1 VAARRGG
8 LIVCAMSSPGFPS
21 PQALTGVAETVAR
34 AADLPGAFDALV
46 TGLARVLDARASL
59 FQKVSRGWTLVT
71 QVRGGLLLS
80 VADLHMALGSIS
92 SDDCAGIVDLRGIGE
107 GLWTSM
113 PLRDSGGPPII
124 LLVAGDWTAHQTAL
138 NSLAVVLSFALRS
151 VREREIRRRVERLSF
166 DAYAMGRR
174 LSRLGDLDVVG
185 ERIVN
190 QVAQSLKADR
200 VAMALYRPEE
210 DRLVVA
216 ATHGYPVASVKDVRI
231 EPGSWVAGH
240 VFTSGRPVL
249 IPDTRQLTGMTTG
262 GRDYRTFSFAA
273 VPMFAGTETVGV
285 LMATDKRDGSAFDTH
300 DAAALRTFSVS
311 ASLALVAARS
321 DTEVHRLSF
330 AATLDSLTGLFN
342 RPYLDERLHQ
352 EVERAR
358 RGSSS
363 LTVLLADI
371 DDFKTINDTHGHQT
385 GDAVLRTV
393 GTILRSTV
401 RVFDVCARY
410 GGDEFAILMP
420 TSDRST
426 AAACAERIRQH
437 VSEAHHGIEENPH
450 LPRLTLSIGVAVI
463 ETGDAPADIIRR
475 ADQCLYR
482 AKGEGKNRVCMNL
495 DGSNPRQS
503 PVAGWDVN
511 KQV

>member
-1 VAARRGG
+1 
-8 LIVCAMSSPGFPS
+8 MSSPRFPS
-21 PQALTGVAETVAR
+21 VLELTGVADSVAR
-34 AADLPGAFDALV
+34 AADLPGAFEALV
-46 TGLARVLDARASL
+46 TGLARALDTRASL
-59 FQKVSRGWTLVT
+59 FQKVSRGWALVT
-71 QVRGGLLLS
+71 QVRGGLQLS
-80 VADLHMALGSIS
+80 IADLHLALGSIS
-92 SDDCAGIVDLRGIGE
+92 SDESTAIVDMRAIGE
-107 GLWTSM
+107 GVWTSM
-113 PLRDSGGPPII
+113 PLRESGGPSII
-124 LLVAGDWTAHQTAL
+124 LLIAGDWTAHRIAL
-138 NSLAVVLSFALRS
+138 DSFAVVLSFALRS

-185 ERIVN
+185 ERIVG
-190 QVAQSLKADR
+190 QIAQSLKADR
-200 VAMALYRPEE
+200 VAMALYHPEE
-210 DRLVVA
+210 ERLIVA
-216 ATHGYPVASVKDVRI
+216 ATYGYPAATVKDVRI
-231 EPGSWVAGH
+231 EPGSWVVGH
-240 VFTSGRPVL
+240 VFASGRPVL
-249 IPDTRQLTGMTTG
+249 VPDTRQLTGMSTS
-262 GRDYRTFSFAA
+262 GREYRTFSFVA
-273 VPMFAGTETVGV
+273 VPMFAGKETVGV

-342 RPYLDERLHQ
+342 RPYLDARLHQ

-371 DDFKTINDTHGHQT
+371 DDFKTINDTYGHQT
-385 GDAVLRTV
+385 GDAVLRMV
-393 GTILRSTV
+393 GTVLRSTV

-426 AAACAERIRQH
+426 AAACAERIREH
-437 VSEAHHGIEENPH
+437 VSEAHDALEEHPH

-475 ADQCLYR
+475 ADLCLYR
-482 AKGEGKNRVCMNL
+482 AKGEGKNRVCVNL
-495 DGSNPRQS
+495 DGSNPRPS
-503 PVAGWDVN
+503 PLKGWDVN

>member
-1 VAARRGG
+1 
-8 LIVCAMSSPGFPS
+8 MSSPNLPS
-21 PQALTGVAETVAR
+21 FQILTAVADAVAR
-34 AADLPGAFDALV
+34 GADEPAAFDALV
-46 TGLARVLDARASL
+46 TGLARALDTRASV
-59 FQKVSRGWTLVT
+59 FQKVSRGWALMT
-71 QVRGGLLLS
+71 QVRGGLQLS
-80 VADLHMALGSIS
+80 VADLHMALGAIS
-92 SDDCAGIVDLRGIGE
+92 PDESTAVVDLRSIDE

-113 PLRDSGGPPII
+113 PLNDTGGPSIVV
-124 LLVAGDWTAHQTAL
+124 LLAGDWTVHKGAL
-138 NSLAVVLSFALRS
+138 DSFAVVLSFALRS
-151 VREREIRRRVERLSF
+151 VHEREIRRRVERLSF

-174 LSRLGDLDVVG
+174 LSRLGDLDAVG
-185 ERIVN
+185 ERIVH
-190 QVAQSLKADR
+190 QVSRSLKADR
-200 VAMALYRPEE
+200 VALALYRPEE
-210 DRLVVA
+210 DRLIVA
-216 ATHGYPVASVKDVRI
+216 ATHGYSATTVKDVRI
-231 EPGSWVAGH
+231 EPGSWVVGH
-240 VFTSGRPVL
+240 VFASGRPVL
-249 IPDTRQLTGMTTG
+249 VPDTRQLTGMAAG
-262 GRDYRTFSFAA
+262 GREYRTFSFAA

-285 LMATDKRDGSAFDTH
+285 LTATDKRDGSAFDTH

-342 RPYLDERLHQ
+342 RPYLDARLHQ

-371 DDFKTINDTHGHQT
+371 DDFKAINDTYGHQT
-385 GDAVLRTV
+385 GDAVLRMV
-393 GTILRSTV
+393 GTVLRSTV

-437 VSEAHHGIEENPH
+437 VSEPHEGVEDHPH
-450 LPRLTLSIGVAVI
+450 LPPLTLSIGVAVI
-463 ETGDAPADIIRR
+463 ESGDAPADIIRR

-482 AKGEGKNRVCMNL
+482 AKGEGKNRVCVNL
-495 DGSNPRQS
+495 DGPNSRQT
-503 PVAGWDVN
+503 PLTGWDVN

>member
-1 VAARRGG
+1 
-8 LIVCAMSSPGFPS
+8 MFSPAIPPF
-21 PQALTGVAETVAR
+21 QVLTSLADAVAR
-34 AADLPGAFDALV
+34 GADLPAAFDALI
-46 TGLARVLDARASL
+46 TGFARALDTRASL

-71 QVRGGLLLS
+71 QVRGGLQLS
-80 VADLHMALGSIS
+80 VSDLHMALGSIS
-92 SDDCAGIVDLRGIGE
+92 PEDCTAVVDLRSIGE
-107 GLWTSM
+107 GLWTSV
-113 PLRDSGGPPII
+113 PLNDSGGPSIVVLI
-124 LLVAGDWTAHQTAL
+124 AGDWTAHRNAL
-138 NSLAVVLSFALRS
+138 DSFAVVLSFALRS

-174 LSRLGDLDVVG
+174 LSRLGDLDIVG
-185 ERIVN
+185 ERIVS
-190 QVAQSLKADR
+190 QVSRSLKAER
-200 VAMALYRPEE
+200 VALALYRPEE
-210 DRLVVA
+210 DRLIVA
-216 ATHGYPVASVKDVRI
+216 ATHGYSATVVKDVRI
-231 EPGSWVAGH
+231 EPGAWVMGH
-240 VFTSGRPVL
+240 VFASGRPVL
-249 IPDTRQLTGMTTG
+249 VPDTRQLTGMAVG
-262 GRDYRTFSFAA
+262 SREYRTFSFAA

-285 LMATDKRDGSAFDTH
+285 LTATDKRDGSAFDAH

-311 ASLALVAARS
+311 ASLAVVAARS

-342 RPYLDERLHQ
+342 RPYLDARLHQ

-371 DDFKTINDTHGHQT
+371 DDFKAINDTYGHQT
-385 GDAVLRTV
+385 GDAVLRMV
-393 GTILRSTV
+393 GTVLRSTV

-437 VSEAHHGIEENPH
+437 VSESHDAGDDHQH
-450 LPRLTLSIGVAVI
+450 LPPLTLSIGVAVI
-463 ETGDAPADIIRR
+463 ESGDAPADIIRR

-482 AKGEGKNRVCMNL
+482 AKGEGKNRVCVNL
-495 DGSNPRQS
+495 DVPSLRPA
-503 PVAGWDVN
+503 PMAGRDAN
-511 KQV
+511 

>member
-1 VAARRGG
+1 
-8 LIVCAMSSPGFPS
+8 MSSPTFPS
-21 PQALTGVAETVAR
+21 FQVLTNVADTVAR
-34 AADLPGAFDALV
+34 GVDLPAAFDALV
-46 TGLARVLDARASL
+46 NGLARAVDARASL
-59 FQKVSRGWTLVT
+59 FQRVSRGWALVT
-71 QVRGGLLLS
+71 QVRGGLQLS
-80 VADLHMALGSIS
+80 VADLHMALESIS
-92 SDDCAGIVDLRGIGE
+92 PEEGTAAVDLRSIGE

-113 PLRDSGGPPII
+113 PLNDSGGPAIVV
-124 LLVAGDWTAHQTAL
+124 LLAGDRTAHKDAL
-138 NSLAVVLSFALRS
+138 DSFAVVLSFALRS

-174 LSRLGDLDVVG
+174 LSRLGDLDAVG

-190 QVAQSLKADR
+190 QVSRSLKADR

-210 DRLVVA
+210 DRLLIA
-216 ATHGYPVASVKDVRI
+216 ATHGYSATTVKDVRI
-231 EPGSWVAGH
+231 EPGSWVVGH
-240 VFTSGRPVL
+240 VYTSGRPVL
-249 IPDTRQLTGMTTG
+249 VPDTRQLTGMTPE
-262 GRDYRTFSFAA
+262 GRPYRTFSFAA
-273 VPMFAGTETVGV
+273 VPMFAGNETVGV
-285 LMATDKRDGSAFDTH
+285 LTATDKRDGSAFDAH

-342 RPYLDERLHQ
+342 RPYLDARLHQ

-371 DDFKTINDTHGHQT
+371 DDFKTINDTYGHQT
-385 GDAVLRTV
+385 GDAVLRMV
-393 GTILRSTV
+393 GNILRSTV

-420 TSDRST
+420 TSDRTT

-437 VSEAHHGIEENPH
+437 VSETHDPTEEHPQF
-450 LPRLTLSIGVAVI
+450 PPLTMSIGVAVI
-463 ETGDAPADIIRR
+463 EAGDAPADIIRR

-482 AKGEGKNRVCMNL
+482 AKGEGKNRVCVNL
-495 DGSNPRQS
+495 DGPNPRQT
-503 PVAGWDVN
+503 PLTGWDVN

>member
-1 VAARRGG
+1 MA
-8 LIVCAMSSPGFPS
+8 SPRFPS
-21 PQALTGVAETVAR
+21 VQELTGVADTVAR

-46 TGLARVLDARASL
+46 AGLARSLDTRASL
-59 FQKVSRGWTLVT
+59 FQKVSRGWALVT
-71 QVRGGLLLS
+71 QVRGGLQLS
-80 VADLHMALGSIS
+80 VADLHLALGSIS
-92 SDDCAGIVDLRGIGE
+92 SDESTAIVDMRAIGE

-113 PLRDSGGPPII
+113 PLRESGGPSII
-124 LLVAGDWTAHQTAL
+124 LLIAGDWTAHRIAL
-138 NSLAVVLSFALRS
+138 DSFAVVLSFALRA

-174 LSRLGDLDVVG
+174 LSRLGDLDIVG
-185 ERIVN
+185 ERIVG
-190 QVAQSLKADR
+190 QIAQSLKADR

-210 DRLVVA
+210 ERLIVA
-216 ATHGYPVASVKDVRI
+216 ATHGYAAATVKDVRI
-231 EPGSWVAGH
+231 EPGSWVVGH
-240 VFTSGRPVL
+240 VFASGRPVL
-249 IPDTRQLTGMTTG
+249 VPDTRQLTGMSAS
-262 GRDYRTFSFAA
+262 GREYRTFSFVA

-285 LMATDKRDGSAFDTH
+285 LTATDKRDGSTFDTH

-342 RPYLDERLHQ
+342 RPYLDARLHQ

-371 DDFKTINDTHGHQT
+371 DDFKSINDTYGHQT
-385 GDAVLRTV
+385 GDAVLRMV
-393 GTILRSTV
+393 GTVLRSTV

-426 AAACAERIRQH
+426 AAACAERIRHH
-437 VSEAHHGIEENPH
+437 VSEAHHGVEEHPH

-463 ETGDAPADIIRR
+463 EAGDAPADIIRR
-475 ADQCLYR
+475 ADLCLYQ
-482 AKGEGKNRVCMNL
+482 AKGEGKNRVCVNL
-495 DGSNPRQS
+495 DGSNPRES
-503 PVAGWDVN
+503 PLKGWDVN

>member
-1 VAARRGG
+1 
-8 LIVCAMSSPGFPS
+8 MSSPTFPS
-21 PQALTGVAETVAR
+21 FKILTAVADAVAR
-34 AADLPGAFDALV
+34 GADLPAAFDSLI
-46 TGLARVLDARASL
+46 TGLARALDTRASL

-71 QVRGGLLLS
+71 QVRGGLQLS
-80 VADLHMALGSIS
+80 VSDLHLALGSIS
-92 SDDCAGIVDLRGIGE
+92 PDESTAIVDLRSIGE

-113 PLRDSGGPPII
+113 PLNDSGGPSII
-124 LLVAGDWTAHQTAL
+124 VLLAGDWTVHKGAL
-138 NSLAVVLSFALRS
+138 DSVAVVLSFALRS
-151 VREREIRRRVERLSF
+151 VHEREIRRRVERLSF

-174 LSRLGDLDVVG
+174 LSRLGDLEVVG
-185 ERIVN
+185 ERIVS
-190 QVAQSLKADR
+190 QVSRSLKADR
-200 VAMALYRPEE
+200 VALALYRPEE
-210 DRLVVA
+210 DRLIVA
-216 ATHGYPVASVKDVRI
+216 ATHGYSATTVKDVRI
-231 EPGSWVAGH
+231 EPGSWVVGH
-240 VFTSGRPVL
+240 VFASGRPVL
-249 IPDTRQLTGMTTG
+249 VPDTRQLTGMTAG
-262 GRDYRTFSFAA
+262 SREYRTFSFAA

-285 LMATDKRDGSAFDTH
+285 LTATDKRDGSAFDTH
-300 DAAALRTFSVS
+300 DAVALRTFSVS

-342 RPYLDERLHQ
+342 RPYLDARLHQ

-371 DDFKTINDTHGHQT
+371 DDFKTINDTYGHQT
-385 GDAVLRTV
+385 GDAVLRMV
-393 GTILRSTV
+393 GTVLRSTV

-437 VSEAHHGIEENPH
+437 VSESHDGVEDHPH
-450 LPRLTLSIGVAVI
+450 LPPLTLSIGVAVI

-482 AKGEGKNRVCMNL
+482 AKGEGKNRVCVNL
-495 DGSNPRQS
+495 DGPGSRQAPLS
-503 PVAGWDVN
+503 GLDVN
-511 KQV
+511 NQV

>member
-1 VAARRGG
+1 
-8 LIVCAMSSPGFPS
+8 MSSPAIPS
-21 PQALTGVAETVAR
+21 FQTLTGVADGVAR
-34 AADLPGAFDALV
+34 GGDLPAAFDALIA
-46 TGLARVLDARASL
+46 GIARTFETRASL
-59 FQKVSRGWTLVT
+59 FQKVSRGWSLVT
-71 QVRGGLLLS
+71 QVRGGLPLS
-80 VADLHMALGSIS
+80 VSDLHMALGSIS
-92 SDDCAGIVDLRGIGE
+92 PDAGTGLVDLRAIGE
-107 GLWTSM
+107 GLWTSV
-113 PLRDSGGPPII
+113 PLNDSGGPSIV
-124 LLVAGDWTAHQTAL
+124 LLLAGDWTAHKNAL
-138 NSLAVVLSFALRS
+138 DSFAVVLSFAVRS

-166 DAYAMGRR
+166 DAYTMGRR
-174 LSRLGDLDVVG
+174 LSRLGDLDIVG
-185 ERIVN
+185 ERIVK
-190 QVAQSLKADR
+190 QVSQSLKADR
-200 VAMALYRPEE
+200 VALSLYRPEE

-216 ATHGYPVASVKDVRI
+216 AAHGSSASTIKDVRI
-231 EPGSWVAGH
+231 EPGSWVVGH
-240 VFTSGRPVL
+240 VFATGRPVL
-249 IPDTRQLTGMTTG
+249 VPDTRQLTGMPAPS
-262 GRDYRTFSFAA
+262 REYRTYSFAA

-285 LMATDKRDGSAFDTH
+285 LTATDKRDGSAFDAH

-342 RPYLDERLHQ
+342 RPYLDARLHQ

-385 GDAVLRTV
+385 GDAVLRMV
-393 GTILRSTV
+393 GTVLRSTV

-426 AAACAERIRQH
+426 AAACAERIRLH
-437 VSEAHHGIEENPH
+437 VSEAHVAADEHPH
-450 LPRLTLSIGVAVI
+450 LPPLTLSIGVAVI
-463 ETGDAPADIIRR
+463 EAGDAPADIIRR

-482 AKGEGKNRVCMNL
+482 AKGEGKNRVCVNL
-495 DGSNPRQS
+495 DAPATRPAPR
-503 PVAGWDVN
+503 AGRDVN
-511 KQV
+511 K

>member
-1 VAARRGG
+1 
-8 LIVCAMSSPGFPS
+8 MSSPTFPS
-21 PQALTGVAETVAR
+21 FQILTAVADRVAR
-34 AADLPGAFDALV
+34 GADLPAAFDSLI
-46 TGLARVLDARASL
+46 TGLARALDTRASL

-71 QVRGGLLLS
+71 QVRGGLQLS
-80 VADLHMALGSIS
+80 VSDLHMALGTIS
-92 SDDCAGIVDLRGIGE
+92 PDESTAIVDLRSIGE
-107 GLWTSM
+107 GLWTSV
-113 PLRDSGGPPII
+113 PLNDSGGPSIVV
-124 LLVAGDWTAHQTAL
+124 LLAGDWTVHKGAL
-138 NSLAVVLSFALRS
+138 DSFAVVLSFALRS
-151 VREREIRRRVERLSF
+151 VHEREIRRRAERLSF

-174 LSRLGDLDVVG
+174 LSRLGDLEVVG
-185 ERIVN
+185 ERIVS
-190 QVAQSLKADR
+190 QVSRSLKADR
-200 VAMALYRPEE
+200 VALALYRPEE
-210 DRLVVA
+210 DRLIVA
-216 ATHGYPVASVKDVRI
+216 ATHGYSVTTVKDVRI
-231 EPGSWVAGH
+231 EPGSWVVGH
-240 VFTSGRPVL
+240 VFASGRPVL
-249 IPDTRQLTGMTTG
+249 VPDTRQLTGMAAG
-262 GRDYRTFSFAA
+262 SREYRTFSFAA

-285 LMATDKRDGSAFDTH
+285 LTATDKRDGSAFDTR

-342 RPYLDERLHQ
+342 RPYLDARLHQ

-371 DDFKTINDTHGHQT
+371 DDFKTINDTYGHQT
-385 GDAVLRTV
+385 GDAVLRMV

-437 VSEAHHGIEENPH
+437 VSEAHDGIEEHPH
-450 LPRLTLSIGVAVI
+450 LPPLTLSIGVAVI

-475 ADQCLYR
+475 ADQCLYQ
-482 AKGEGKNRVCMNL
+482 AKGEGKNRVCVNL
-495 DGSNPRQS
+495 DGPGSRQTPLS
-503 PVAGWDVN
+503 GRNAN
-511 KQV
+511 NQV

>member
-1 VAARRGG
+1 
-8 LIVCAMSSPGFPS
+8 MSSPSFPS
-21 PQALTGVAETVAR
+21 FQALTGVADAVSR
-34 AADLPGAFDALV
+34 GADLPAAFDALIA
-46 TGLARVLDARASL
+46 GLARALDTRASL
-59 FQKVSRGWTLVT
+59 FQKVPRGWTLVT
-71 QVRGGLLLS
+71 QVRGGLQLS
-80 VADLHMALGSIS
+80 VSDLHMALGSIS
-92 SDDCAGIVDLRGIGE
+92 PDESTAVVDLRGIGE

-113 PLRDSGGPPII
+113 PLNDSGGPPIVV
-124 LLVAGDWTAHQTAL
+124 LLAGDWTAHSSAL
-138 NSLAVVLSFALRS
+138 DSLAIVLSFALRS
-151 VREREIRRRVERLSF
+151 VRERETRRRVERLSF

-174 LSRLGDLDVVG
+174 LSRLGDLDIVG
-185 ERIVN
+185 ERIVS
-190 QVAQSLKADR
+190 QVSRSLKADR
-200 VAMALYRPEE
+200 VSMALYRPEE
-210 DRLVVA
+210 DRLIVA
-216 ATHGYPVASVKDVRI
+216 ATHGYPAATVKDVRI
-231 EPGSWVAGH
+231 EPGSWVVGH
-240 VFTSGRPVL
+240 VFASGRPVL
-249 IPDTRQLTGMTTG
+249 VPDTRQLTGMSSG
-262 GRDYRTFSFAA
+262 GRQYRTYSFAA

-285 LMATDKRDGSAFDTH
+285 LTATDKRDGSAFDAH

-342 RPYLDERLHQ
+342 RPYLDARLHQ

-371 DDFKTINDTHGHQT
+371 DDFKTINDTYGHQA
-385 GDAVLRTV
+385 GDAVLRMV
-393 GTILRSTV
+393 GTVLRSTV

-426 AAACAERIRQH
+426 AAACAERIRHH
-437 VSEAHHGIEENPH
+437 VSEAHEGADEHVN
-450 LPRLTLSIGVAVI
+450 LPPLTMSIGVAVI
-463 ETGDAPADIIRR
+463 ESGDAPADIIRR

-482 AKGEGKNRVCMNL
+482 AKGEGKNRVCVNL
-495 DGSNPRQS
+495 DGPNPRQS
-503 PVAGWDVN
+503 PLTGWDMN

>member
-1 VAARRGG
+1 
-8 LIVCAMSSPGFPS
+8 MSSPSFPS
-21 PQALTGVAETVAR
+21 SEVLTGVADSVAR
-34 AADLPGAFDALV
+34 GADLPASFDALI
-46 TGLARVLDARASL
+46 TGLARVLDTRASL

-71 QVRGGLLLS
+71 QVRGGLQLS
-80 VADLHMALGSIS
+80 VADLHMALQSIS
-92 SDDCAGIVDLRGIGE
+92 PDESTAIVDLRGIGE

-113 PLRDSGGPPII
+113 PLNDSGGPSIVV
-124 LLVAGDWTAHQTAL
+124 LLAGDWTAHRTVL
-138 NSLAVVLSFALRS
+138 DSFAVVLSFALRS

-185 ERIVN
+185 ERIVS
-190 QVAQSLKADR
+190 QVSRSLKADR

-216 ATHGYPVASVKDVRI
+216 ATHGYSPAVVKDVRI

-240 VFTSGRPVL
+240 VFASGRPVL
-249 IPDTRQLTGMTTG
+249 VPDTRQLTGMSAG
-262 GRDYRTFSFAA
+262 SREYRTFSFAA

-285 LMATDKRDGSAFDTH
+285 LMATDKRDGSAFDAH

-342 RPYLDERLHQ
+342 RPYLDARLHQ

-371 DDFKTINDTHGHQT
+371 DDFKTINDTYGHQT
-385 GDAVLRTV
+385 GDAVLRMV
-393 GTILRSTV
+393 GNVLRSTV

-437 VSEAHHGIEENPH
+437 VSEAHEGVEEHPH
-450 LPRLTLSIGVAVI
+450 LPLLTMSIGVAVI
-463 ETGDAPADIIRR
+463 EPGDAPADIIRR

-482 AKGEGKNRVCMNL
+482 AKGEGKNRVCVNL
-495 DGSNPRQS
+495 EGPNSRQK
-503 PVAGWDVN
+503 PVPGRDVN